1 MVHYGYYDKSCF
13 SYLFHRNTNR
23 HGDLEQ
29 LQGIHLARKHDE
41 RERQNHNQEARNSDS
56 IIQRPIS
63 SQKYLERSEP
73 LSTEQDYH
81 TSMFNMS
88 QNRYPYARELIES
101 YHQKM
106 SLNLI
111 NNKKVQ
117 EREEDEEV
125 IVDTDAD
132 VSMVGMY
139 DNQRES
145 PCETSNVPEDLSKNS
160 RKRNCSSENSEN
172 HHSYTTEKKLKVE
185 GRCSKT
191 PPPNEQEARQ
201 SPTPTNNTL

>member
-1 MVHYGYYDKSCF
+1 M
-13 SYLFHRNTNR
+13 
-23 HGDLEQ
+23 
-29 LQGIHLARKHDE
+29 ARKLEE
-41 RERQNHNQEARNSDS
+41 RERQKHKQEADNIDS
-56 IIQRPIS
+56 SIKRPIS
-63 SQKYLERSEP
+63 SPKYFEQPEP
-73 LSTEQDYH
+73 ITTEKDYH
-81 TSMFNMS
+81 TTMFNMS

-111 NNKKVQ
+111 NNEKVQ

-145 PCETSNVPEDLSKNS
+145 PNETSNVPEDLSKNS
-160 RKRNCSSENSEN
+160 RKRNCSSENSESHQLYN
-172 HHSYTTEKKLKVE
+172 HEKKLKVE
-185 GRCSKT
+185 GFCSKT
-191 PPPNEQEARQ
+191 PPSNEQEARQ

>member
-1 MVHYGYYDKSCF
+1 M
-13 SYLFHRNTNR
+13 
-23 HGDLEQ
+23 
-29 LQGIHLARKHDE
+29 ARKHDE

-56 IIQRPIS
+56 ILQRPIS
-63 SQKYLERSEP
+63 SPKYLERPDP
-73 LSTEQDYH
+73 LSAEQDYH
-81 TSMFNMS
+81 NSMFNMS

-111 NNKKVQ
+111 NNKKEQ

-145 PCETSNVPEDLSKNS
+145 PNETSNVPEDLSKNS
-160 RKRNCSSENSEN
+160 RKRNCSSENSESHQLYN
-172 HHSYTTEKKLKVE
+172 HEKKLKVE
-185 GRCSKT
+185 GFCSKT
-191 PPPNEQEARQ
+191 PPSNEQEARQ
-201 SPTPTNNTL
+201 SPTPTNNTS

>member
-1 MVHYGYYDKSCF
+1 M
-13 SYLFHRNTNR
+13 
-23 HGDLEQ
+23 
-29 LQGIHLARKHDE
+29 ARKHDE
-41 RERQNHNQEARNSDS
+41 RERQNHNHEARNSDS

-63 SQKYLERSEP
+63 SPKYLERPEP

-81 TSMFNMS
+81 ASMFNMS

-111 NNKKVQ
+111 NNKKEH

-145 PCETSNVPEDLSKNS
+145 QNETSNVPEDLSKNS
-160 RKRNCSSENSEN
+160 RKRNCSSENYEN
-172 HHSYTTEKKLKVE
+172 HPSRTHEKKLKVE
-185 GRCSKT
+185 GLCSKT
-191 PPPNEQEARQ
+191 PPSNEPEVRQ
-201 SPTPTNNTL
+201 SPTPINDSL